1 MNRRNEKPAFI
12 KPLGEKIC
20 PNWVR
25 YDFDNL
31 EEFYKYY
38 KSLIVEG

>member
-12 KPLGEKIC
+12 KPLGEKVC
-20 PNWVR
+20 PSWAM

-31 EEFYKYY
+31 EVFYKYY
-38 KSLIVEG
+38 KSLIIEE